1 MAARAA
7 SSRPY
12 TGYMYGYQPP
22 QEDPQGSWRE
32 VFAITRVAFEVLAK
46 PLALLMGTIGLF
58 IMFLWA
64 AFTNPVLIL
73 IPGSL
78 AALGIWY
85 LVRQDRK
92 AHRALEDEI
101 LGEGRRNV

>member
-1 MAARAA
+1 M
-7 SSRPY
+7 SEGY
-12 TGYMYGYQPP
+12 TDGMYGYQPP
-22 QEDPQGSWRE
+22 QEDPEGSWRE

-46 PLALLMGTIGLF
+46 PIAMLMGTIGLF

-73 IPGSL
+73 IPAGL

-92 AHRALEDEI
+92 AYKTLEEEI